1 MNKIFTIGHSIDS
14 LDSFI
19 YLLESNKINTL
30 VDIRSI
36 PYSSFANQF
45 NKERLSAFI
54 KKNKLNYI
62 SMGELLGA
70 RYENKELLF
79 EDGKVNFSKVINTQQ
94 FQEGI
99 ERIENGIK
107 KGYQIALMC
116 SEKNPL
122 QCHRFSLIS
131 HFLDQQGYIVNHII
145 DKNLFSHKLLEN
157 NLLCYYHNRRKLS
170 FDINKINQPHPIQHT
185 LFNNDKPDQTNLY
198 FRLNRLVAYNSN
210 AKQMEAAI

>member
-1 MNKIFTIGHSIDS
+1 MNTIFTIGHSTDY

-30 VDIRSI
+30 VDVRSI

-45 NKERLSAFI
+45 NKEQLSVFI

-70 RYENKELLF
+70 RYQNKELLF
-79 EDGKVNFSKVINTQQ
+79 EDGKVNFSKVINTKQ
-94 FQEGI
+94 FQKGI
-99 ERIENGIK
+99 ARIETGIK
-107 KGYQIALMC
+107 KGYNIALMC

-131 HFLDQQGYIVNHII
+131 RFLDQKGYTVNHII
-145 DKNLFSHKLLEN
+145 DNNIFSHKLLEN
-157 NLLCYYHNRRKLS
+157 NLLCYYHNHRKLS
-170 FDINKINQPHPIQHT
+170 FDINKINQPYLIQNS
-185 LFNNDKPDQTNLY
+185 LFNDYKPNQSNLY
-198 FRLNRLVAYNSN
+198 FQLNNS
-210 AKQMEAAI
+210 KAA